1 MIPLAAI
8 TEWTNNVPWTDMKQV
23 EQDLILRA
31 KNPAKIGAYKIQQIS
46 IIISVPLKLGR
57 F

>member
-31 KNPAKIGAYKIQQIS
+31 KNPGKIGAYKIQQIS
-46 IIISVPLKLGR
+46 IIYNL
-57 F
+57 